1 MRPACSAALLL
12 ALPAAFALPRSADAA
27 AEPVAAQTVAAP
39 PLEAAANRPVWPDAV
54 HLEGSYSNVACSS
67 SGAAAPVCV
76 PGIGTVV
83 WDTLG
88 SASKPAS
95 SLSYEARRY
104 TETLPGSPPSG
115 VASTAW
121 ELCPSRTLFG
131 NNSLTNTCM
140 KRPVPCI
147 HRFDPI
153 SAALFACKDWHSIH
167 QSGLTHYSS
176 SKCNFQLF
184 PIPGVK
190 TAGASSHA
198 ERCRFQIEAGL
209 FR

>member
-1 MRPACSAALLL
+1 MLSAALLL
-12 ALPAAFALPRSADAA
+12 ALPAAAFAVPRSTD
-27 AEPVAAQTVAAP
+27 V
-39 PLEAAANRPVWPDAV
+39 RPVWPDAI
-54 HLEGSYSNVACSS
+54 HLEGNYSNVACSS

-76 PGIGTVV
+76 PGIGTVI

-95 SLSYEARRY
+95 SLSCEARRY
-104 TETLPGSPPSG
+104 TQALPGSPPSE

-121 ELCPSRTLFG
+121 ELCPSRALFS
-131 NNSLTNTCM
+131 NNSLTNTCSN
-140 KRPVPCI
+140 RPAPCI

-153 SAALFACKDWHSIH
+153 SAALFACKDWSSIRKA
-167 QSGLTHYSS
+167 GLEHYSS

-198 ERCRFQIEAGL
+198 ERCRFHI
-209 FR
+209 